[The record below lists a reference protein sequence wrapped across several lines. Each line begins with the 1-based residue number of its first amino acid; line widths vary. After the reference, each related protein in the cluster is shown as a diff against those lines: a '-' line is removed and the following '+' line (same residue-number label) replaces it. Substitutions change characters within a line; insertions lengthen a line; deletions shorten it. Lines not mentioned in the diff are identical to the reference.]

1 VKHEAQLPQIRGGD
15 AAEQSHDSGSK
26 ATSTPIE
33 HAAGCAA
40 RCPADEILAA
50 FATGN
55 LCGSDLEHVDE
66 HVSCCEECLLVLV
79 AVLQSSS
86 DPAGAARDVPPAPA
100 GARISERFELGE
112 LIAEGG
118 MGRVYS
124 GHDLQTGERVAI
136 KCLRTSH
143 AAEHPESLIR
153 FLREAEILGKLA
165 HPNIVRRI
173 AMVEAEERW
182 HLVMEYL
189 PGGSLRDLSRAS
201 PRLPVE
207 RVLRLGLE
215 VADAL
220 ARAHHLGIVH
230 RDLKPDNVLIAAD
243 GTARLSDFGLARGME
258 SSITRAGAVLGTL
271 AYVSPE
277 ALSDRE
283 VDARADIWALGVILF
298 ELLTGERPFVGRN
311 VATVLTAILHRQPR
325 QLVKLCPE
333 LPSGLIDLLQRMLE
347 KDPAQRVSSARQ
359 VGAELEAIA
368 RAQTDGS
375 CAVAAA
381 KTAQAQQAASQP
393 STRAGWPSVSRTGVN
408 RRRRRGAAPATSRGA
423 KQEPRR

>member
-1 VKHEAQLPQIRGGD
+1 VPKRVIAVKHEAQPPQLRGGD
-15 AAEQSHDSGSK
+15 AAEQSHDSGSSVNS
-26 ATSTPIE
+26 TSPSE
-33 HAAGCAA
+33 HAAGGAPL
-40 RCPADEILAA
+40 CPADGMLAA
-50 FATGN
+50 FATGD
-55 LCGSDLEHVDE
+55 LCGAELQHVEE

-86 DPAGAARDVPPAPA
+86 EPAGPSRGDVARAPA
-100 GARISERFELGE
+100 GALISERFELGD

-124 GHDLQTGERVAI
+124 GRDLQTGERVAI
-136 KCLRTSH
+136 KCIRTSH
-143 AAEHPESLIR
+143 AAAHPESLIR

-173 AMVEAEERW
+173 AMVEAEQRW
-182 HLVMEYL
+182 HIVMEYV
-189 PGGSLRDLSRAS
+189 PGGSLRDLSRAG

-207 RVLRLGLE
+207 RVLRMGLE

-230 RDLKPDNVLIAAD
+230 RDLKPDNVLLAAD
-243 GTARLSDFGLARGME
+243 GTPRLSDFGLARGVE
-258 SSITRAGAVLGTL
+258 SSITRSGVVLGTL

-277 ALSDRE
+277 ALAERE
-283 VDARADIWALGVILF
+283 VDARADIWALGVMLF
-298 ELLTGERPFVGRN
+298 ELLTGERPFVGHT

-325 QLVKLCPE
+325 QLVRLCPE
-333 LPSGLIDLLQRMLE
+333 LPTGLSDLLQRMLE

-368 RAQTDGS
+368 RDLS
-375 CAVAAA
+375 VAAPPA
-381 KTAQAQQAASQP
+381 
-393 STRAGWPSVSRTGVN
+393 STRRTIN
-408 RRRRRGAAPATSRGA
+408 RPPPWGAVVVRPAAARRQGTD
-423 KQEPRR
+423 